1 MKPNRTDH
9 AFPANTAQLQP
20 FTVMSIW
27 RDMTKASPALA
38 WTGLLLVLW
47 SCVTA
52 LLPLVDSRLFQGVS
66 VWLKPWKFQFS
77 VGTYLLT
84 LAFFLVWLPVLPQR
98 SWARRFVVWAG
109 VAGGLFEVLYITWQG
124 ALGQASHFNLTTPL
138 YATLYS
144 LMAIGAILLNTTSG
158 VLGYC
163 VLRSRDWSASRSMR
177 HAIGWGLLLTSVLG
191 TITGFYLGGRA
202 TTGGHWVGGS
212 ATDAGGLAIFHWS
225 RDGGDLRVAHFFA
238 IHAMHFLPLVGWGL
252 QRLRPQSSSQSWRT
266 YSVWAAAVLL
276 CALCVLTFVQAL
288 RGQPF
293 LG

>member
-1 MKPNRTDH
+1 MNTNH
-9 AFPANTAQLQP
+9 AFSASAAQARSV
-20 FTVMSIW
+20 TVMSMW
-27 RDMTKASPALA
+27 RDMTTASPALA
-38 WTGLLLVLW
+38 WTGFLLVLW
-47 SCVTA
+47 SCATA
-52 LLPLVDSRLFQGVS
+52 FLPLVDSRLFQGVS
-66 VWLKPWKFQFS
+66 VWLKPWKFQVS
-77 VGTYLLT
+77 VGIYLLT
-84 LAFFLVWLPVLPQR
+84 LAFFLAWLPALSQR

-124 ALGQASHFNLTTPL
+124 AQGLASHFNLTTPL
-138 YATLYS
+138 YATLYT
-144 LMAIGAILLNTTSG
+144 LMAIGATLLNTTSG

-202 TTGGHWVGGS
+202 TSGGHWVGGS
-212 ATDAGGLAIFHWS
+212 ASDAGGLAIFHWS

-252 QRLRPQSSSQSWRT
+252 QRLRPQSPARSWRT
-266 YSVWAAAVLL
+266 YSVWAAATLL
-276 CALCVLTFVQAL
+276 CGVCVLTFLQAL

-293 LG
+293 FG